1 MVLVPMSLS
10 LWLSRCCRT
19 GICSISVCGG
29 AQAQFLHLDPPF
41 PLRRIARKHM
51 QQLHLSKPRIDRRG
65 PCDAAAE
72 VPLDGIG
79 CQHSMTDARGC
90 HVPWICNG
98 ETSTSP
104 KRLSR
109 EKLVRRKIGRWL
121 LRAHFTSGLLNNLVE
136 RTLAGRDTI
145 RNCREKEAEPSPCL
159 AVVPQYGECGFT
171 SLQKME
177 RVDRSVQLGGCG
189 MQTNGPSTSCSRGP
203 RERPGALTYLGM
215 YLCRPLSR
223 GAMLMRP
230 TLQYIICVRV
240 SVN

>member
-1 MVLVPMSLS
+1 MAAARFIRTWILLLTVRGSLCRAYKD
-10 LWLSRCCRT
+10 LSCSQGT
-19 GICSISVCGG
+19 GADVAVVVAVALLSDRHLLDQRVWWRAGQS
-29 AQAQFLHLDPPF
+29 LHLDPLF

-51 QQLHLSKPRIDRRG
+51 QQLHLSKPRIDGRG

-79 CQHSMTDARGC
+79 CHHSMTDARGC

-171 SLQKME
+171 SLQRWSAWTE
-177 RVDRSVQLGGCG
+177 ASNWEAV
-189 MQTNGPSTSCSRGP
+189 
-203 RERPGALTYLGM
+203 A
-215 YLCRPLSR
+215 CRPTAHRRHVHVVR
-223 GAMLMRP
+223 GRAPEL
-230 TLQYIICVRV
+230 
-240 SVN
+240 